1 MTGMKGVAVVVE
13 RQERHI
19 LERGPTRFV
28 ACLDVQGEGWEESG
42 MSCNH
47 LVLITEPMGGGD

>member
-1 MTGMKGVAVVVE
+1 MKGVAVVVE